1 MIRVDGD
8 AGGDAMQ
15 RLLLLARHVV
25 PCVLVIWV
33 LLLGVPCAAQ
43 ELDVPV
49 APDAGD
55 ASDSVFVPGLFVGL
69 FAPLQDRI
77 ALNVYGFYYGNV
89 EVPVAQVDVP
99 IRTTK
104 FLTITPSYLS
114 YRVPPSG
121 LNKASDYPGGFTD
134 TFDEN
139 QFRIDGTVK
148 FSIRQ
153 LEISDRNMYVRRFR
167 PTDQINRYRHRI
179 GIAHPLAVNG
189 HTWKAFA
196 NYEAFYEGR
205 NGGWNKDRVATG
217 VTLPIAKRVG
227 FQPSYIWEHNRVRG
241 LRDVNYVQFGLTVS
255 TK

>member
-1 MIRVDGD
+1 
-8 AGGDAMQ
+8 MQ
-15 RLLLLARHVV
+15 RLLFLARHVV
-25 PCVLVIWV
+25 PGVLVIWL
-33 LLLGVPCAAQ
+33 LLLGLPCAAQ
-43 ELDVPV
+43 ELDVPA
-49 APDAGD
+49 APDAPD
-55 ASDSVFVPGLFVGL
+55 ARDGSDSVFVPGLFLGL

-89 EVPVAQVDVP
+89 EVPVAQVDLP

-121 LNKASDYPGGFTD
+121 LNKAADFPARFTD

-139 QFRIDGTVK
+139 QFRIDGTFK
-148 FSIRQ
+148 FSIRK

-189 HTWKAFA
+189 HIWKPFA

-205 NGGWNKDRVATG
+205 NGGWNRDRVATG
-217 VTLPIAKRVG
+217 VTVPIAKHVG

-241 LRDVNYVQFGLTVS
+241 LRDFNYVQFGLTVS